1 MNTHLKKMLC
11 SGLAIN
17 LSAKA
22 FILLILDNFIGDR
35 RKSRLPLVLSSSPI
49 LFKSEDRLSL
59 ALLQVFPMWPSN

>member
-1 MNTHLKKMLC
+1 MLC